1 MKKLYD
7 ISIDPTDLETGLNA
21 ISLVENPAVEVDFLA
36 FAKDESVVL
45 QFADEERH
53 IITGIALLAD
63 TPIYRIA
70 PDKTEY
76 YVRFTKDCIRQL
88 VEKYFKFGLTNN
100 VNIEHK
106 NNQFVD
112 GVTMLE
118 SYIIDKERGI
128 CPNEF
133 ASAPDGSWVVSY
145 KVNNLDVWN
154 KIKSGEVKG
163 FSVQGLFRII
173 ETKLEMSSNR
183 PNVFIA
189 CTKSK
194 EDHKCKAKD
203 IYTGALFTKSYELA
217 QRLDSPRIFILSAK
231 HYLLDPEKEIDPYNA
246 YLGDFNSDERHA
258 WADEVYKEMQDAHID
273 FNAKTYFF
281 AGENYIE
288 NLRDYFPNRV
298 EMFSDQGGLGYIL
311 EHLDELIASGAKFS
325 REDIEE
331 VYKFYKEENSENSEH
346 QNKNNISLMSKL
358 KEKIKALLMQYAA
371 VSTDKG
377 NLIYNT
383 DMLEVGS
390 EVFVED
396 ENGENVPAA
405 DGDYVLEDGRT
416 VEVEGGKVTK
426 IEAKEDEPA
435 MPAAPAEPAAEQ
447 MVDETPMEPE
457 TPAETPAEN
466 EKITALEERV
476 ATLETQLADVIAKLA
491 EIQTTPAASPAEE
504 EFDNIKKPK
513 VDPKNKMAAIAAA
526 YRAAKERK

>member
-1 MKKLYD
+1 MKLYD
-7 ISIDPTDLETGLNA
+7 ISIDPTDFETGLNA

-36 FAKDESVVL
+36 FAKEESAVL

-70 PDKTEY
+70 PDGTEY

-88 VEKYFKFGLTNN
+88 VEKYFKFGLTNS

-106 NNQFVD
+106 DNQFVD

-128 CPNEF
+128 CPSEF

-145 KVNNLDVWN
+145 KVSNLDVWS

-163 FSVQGLFRII
+163 FSVQGLFHII
-173 ETKLEMSSNR
+173 ETKLEMNSN
-183 PNVFIA
+183 
-189 CTKSK
+189 K
-194 EDHKCKAKD
+194 
-203 IYTGALFTKSYELA
+203 
-217 QRLDSPRIFILSAK
+217 
-231 HYLLDPEKEIDPYNA
+231 PE
-246 YLGDFNSDERHA
+246 
-258 WADEVYKEMQDAHID
+258 
-273 FNAKTYFF
+273 
-281 AGENYIE
+281 
-288 NLRDYFPNRV
+288 
-298 EMFSDQGGLGYIL
+298 
-311 EHLDELIASGAKFS
+311 
-325 REDIEE
+325 
-331 VYKFYKEENSENSEH
+331 ENSEH

-405 DGDYVLEDGRT
+405 DGEYILEDGRT
-416 VEVEGGKVTK
+416 VEVEGGKVTEIK
-426 IEAKEDEPA
+426 AKEEETPAAPA
-435 MPAAPAEPAAEQ
+435 MPAEEQ
-447 MVDETPMEPE
+447 MVDEMPAEPE
-457 TPAETPAEN
+457 TPAETPAETAPAEN

-476 ATLETQLADVIAKLA
+476 ATLEAQLADVIAKLA

>member
-1 MKKLYD
+1 MKLYD
-7 ISIDPTDLETGLNA
+7 ISIDPTDFETGLNA

-36 FAKDESVVL
+36 FAKDESAVL

-70 PDKTEY
+70 PDGTEY
-76 YVRFTKDCIRQL
+76 YVRFTKDCIREL
-88 VEKYFKFGLTNN
+88 VEKYFKFGLTNS

-106 NNQFVD
+106 DNQFVD

-163 FSVQGLFRII
+163 FSVQGLFHII
-173 ETKLEMSSNR
+173 ETKLEMSSNK
-183 PNVFIA
+183 PNVFLS
-189 CTKSK
+189 CVKTKAESR
-194 EDHKCKAKD
+194 CKARD
-203 IYTGALFTKSYELA
+203 MYISPLFTKSLELA
-217 QRLDSPRIFILSAK
+217 ERLDSPNTYILSAK
-231 HYLLDPEKEIDPYNA
+231 HHLLPLDEEIDPYNET
-246 YLGDFNSDERHA
+246 LLDFSADEKKA
-258 WADEVYKEMQDAHID
+258 WADIVIEQMKKAGID

-281 AGENYIE
+281 AGEHYIE
-288 NLRDYFPNRV
+288 YLRDYFPNRV
-298 EMFSDQGGLGYIL
+298 EMFADLGGLGYIL

-325 REDIEE
+325 REDVEE
-331 VYKFYKEENSENSEH
+331 IYKFYKEENSENSEH

-405 DGDYVLEDGRT
+405 DGEYILEDGRT
-416 VEVEGGKVTK
+416 VVVAEGKVTE
-426 IEAKEDEPA
+426 IKEKEE
-435 MPAAPAEPAAEQ
+435 APAEPETPAAEQ
-447 MVDETPMEPE
+447 MADETTE
-457 TPAETPAEN
+457 TPAEPEMPAED
-466 EKITALEERV
+466 EKVTALEERV
-476 ATLETQLADVIAKLA
+476 AALETQLADVIAKLA

-513 VDPKNKMAAIAAA
+513 VDPKNKMAAVAAA
-526 YRAAKERK
+526 YRAAKEAEKERK

>member
-7 ISIDPTDLETGLNA
+7 ISIDPTDFETGLNA

-36 FAKDESVVL
+36 FAKDEPAVL

-88 VEKYFKFGLTNN
+88 VEKYFKFGLTNS

-106 NNQFVD
+106 DNQFVD

-128 CPNEF
+128 CPSEF

-173 ETKLEMSSNR
+173 ETKLEMSSNK
-183 PNVFIA
+183 P
-189 CTKSK
+189 
-194 EDHKCKAKD
+194 
-203 IYTGALFTKSYELA
+203 
-217 QRLDSPRIFILSAK
+217 
-231 HYLLDPEKEIDPYNA
+231 
-246 YLGDFNSDERHA
+246 
-258 WADEVYKEMQDAHID
+258 
-273 FNAKTYFF
+273 
-281 AGENYIE
+281 
-288 NLRDYFPNRV
+288 
-298 EMFSDQGGLGYIL
+298 
-311 EHLDELIASGAKFS
+311 
-325 REDIEE
+325 
-331 VYKFYKEENSENSEH
+331 KEEISEN
-346 QNKNNISLMSKL
+346 KNISFMSKL

-405 DGDYVLEDGRT
+405 DGEYMLEDGRT
-416 VEVEGGKVTK
+416 VEVEGGKVTEIK
-426 IEAKEDEPA
+426 AKEDEPA
-435 MPAAPAEPAAEQ
+435 APAEPEQMADPEMPAEPAPEAPAEPA
-447 MVDETPMEPE
+447 
-457 TPAETPAEN
+457 EN
-466 EKITALEERV
+466 EKVTALEERV
-476 ATLETQLADVIAKLA
+476 AALESQLADVIAKLA
-491 EIQTTPAASPAEE
+491 EIQTTPAAAPIED
-504 EFDNIKKPK
+504 EFNVTPK
-513 VDPKNKMAAIAAA
+513 TDPKNKMAAIAAA

>member
-1 MKKLYD
+1 MKLYD
-7 ISIDPTDLETGLNA
+7 IYIDPTDFETGMDA
-21 ISLVENPAVEVDFLA
+21 ISLVADPAVEVDFLK
-36 FAKDESVVL
+36 FGKDKPMSL
-45 QFADEERH
+45 KFADEERH

-70 PDKTEY
+70 PDGTEY

-88 VEKYFKFGLTNN
+88 VEKYFKFGLTNS

-106 NNQFVD
+106 DNQFVD

-145 KVNNLDVWN
+145 KVNNLDVWD
-154 KIKSGEVKG
+154 KIKTGEVMG
-163 FSVQGLFRII
+163 FSIQGIFHLV
-173 ETKLEMSSNR
+173 ESKLEMN
-183 PNVFIA
+183 NN
-189 CTKSK
+189 K
-194 EDHKCKAKD
+194 
-203 IYTGALFTKSYELA
+203 
-217 QRLDSPRIFILSAK
+217 
-231 HYLLDPEKEIDPYNA
+231 PEE
-246 YLGDFNSDERHA
+246 
-258 WADEVYKEMQDAHID
+258 
-273 FNAKTYFF
+273 
-281 AGENYIE
+281 
-288 NLRDYFPNRV
+288 
-298 EMFSDQGGLGYIL
+298 
-311 EHLDELIASGAKFS
+311 
-325 REDIEE
+325 
-331 VYKFYKEENSENSEH
+331 SEH

-405 DGDYVLEDGRT
+405 DGEYMLEDGRT
-416 VEVEGGKVTK
+416 VVVAEGKVTE
-426 IEAKEDEPA
+426 IKEKEE
-435 MPAAPAEPAAEQ
+435 APAEPETKPAEEQ

-457 TPAETPAEN
+457 TPAEPAEN
-466 EKITALEERV
+466 EKVTALEARV
-476 ATLETQLADVIAKLA
+476 AALESQLADVIAKLA

>member
-1 MKKLYD
+1 MKLYD
-7 ISIDPTDLETGLNA
+7 ISIDPTDFETGLNA

-36 FAKDESVVL
+36 FAKDESAVL

-88 VEKYFKFGLTNN
+88 VEKYFKFGLTNS

-106 NNQFVD
+106 DNQFVD

-145 KVNNLDVWN
+145 KVSNLDVWN

-173 ETKLEMSSNR
+173 ETKLEMSSN
-183 PNVFIA
+183 
-189 CTKSK
+189 K
-194 EDHKCKAKD
+194 
-203 IYTGALFTKSYELA
+203 
-217 QRLDSPRIFILSAK
+217 
-231 HYLLDPEKEIDPYNA
+231 
-246 YLGDFNSDERHA
+246 
-258 WADEVYKEMQDAHID
+258 
-273 FNAKTYFF
+273 
-281 AGENYIE
+281 
-288 NLRDYFPNRV
+288 
-298 EMFSDQGGLGYIL
+298 L
-311 EHLDELIASGAKFS
+311 E
-325 REDIEE
+325 
-331 VYKFYKEENSENSEH
+331 EENTEH

-390 EVFVED
+390 EVYT
-396 ENGENVPAA
+396 ENEAGENVPAA
-405 DGDYVLEDGRT
+405 DGEYVLEDGRT
-416 VEVEGGKVTK
+416 VVVAEGKVTE
-426 IEAKEDEPA
+426 IKEKEE
-435 MPAAPAEPAAEQ
+435 APAEPATPAEPEQ
-447 MVDETPMEPE
+447 MADEMPAEPE
-457 TPAETPAEN
+457 TPVETPAED
-466 EKITALEERV
+466 EKVTALEERV

>member
-7 ISIDPTDLETGLNA
+7 ISIDPTDFETGLNA

-36 FAKDESVVL
+36 FAKDESAVL

-70 PDKTEY
+70 PDGTEY

-88 VEKYFKFGLTNN
+88 VEKYFKFGLTNS

-106 NNQFVD
+106 DNQFVD

-128 CPNEF
+128 CPSEF

-145 KVNNLDVWN
+145 KVSNLDVWS

-163 FSVQGLFRII
+163 FSVQGLFHII
-173 ETKLEMSSNR
+173 ETKLEMSSNK

-217 QRLDSPRIFILSAK
+217 QRLDNPRIFILSAK

-281 AGENYIE
+281 CGEHYIE
-288 NLRDYFPNRV
+288 YLRDYFPNRV

-325 REDIEE
+325 KEEIEE
-331 VYKFYKEENSENSEH
+331 VYKFYKEEISEN
-346 QNKNNISLMSKL
+346 KNISFMSKL
-358 KEKIKALLMQYAA
+358 KDRIKSLLMQFAT
-371 VSTDKG
+371 VKTDKG
-377 NLIYNT
+377 DLVYNT
-383 DMLEVGS
+383 ESLEVGS
-390 EVFVED
+390 EVYTED
-396 ENGENVPAA
+396 ASGENVPAA
-405 DGDYVLEDGRT
+405 DGEYILEDGRA
-416 VEVEGGKVTK
+416 VEVEGGKVTEIK
-426 IEAKEDEPA
+426 EKEEAPVEPE
-435 MPAAPAEPAAEQ
+435 MKPAEEQ
-447 MVDETPMEPE
+447 MVDEMPTE
-457 TPAETPAEN
+457 TPAEPAPAEN
-466 EKITALEERV
+466 EKVTALEERV
-476 ATLETQLADVIAKLA
+476 AALESQLADVIAKLA
-491 EIQTTPAASPAEE
+491 EIQTTPAATPIED
-504 EFDNIKKPK
+504 EFNVTPK
-513 VDPKNKMAAIAAA
+513 TDPKNKMAAIAAA